1 MAQLQAVLVLLV
13 TALLRVEAA
22 NIPDLE
28 GNPIGDIISTLNT
41 FKTSII
47 NMIISGFKAPKNPS
61 PPVPQESYHHIVLP
75 PPPPHIPHDLYQADF
90 VRNPPEQY
98 QHPPHHLSTYK
109 PSTTPQSFPIID
121 INIPAEV
128 PHVERPEEAQQIP
141 TVDLIN
147 SSEAKLEISTLIS
160 ADTEIVSDAVGVDS
174 LSAGPHSFVDSER
187 VNAGIEI
194 SEIDEKTIKNIPED
208 LWREDIVGIKKRKKV
223 KKVRHLKKAKNV
235 ENILETSTPSDPQLV
250 IE

>member
-1 MAQLQAVLVLLV
+1 MAQLQAILL
-13 TALLRVEAA
+13 LLATTLIRVEAA
-22 NIPDLE
+22 SIPDLD
-28 GNPIGDIISTLNT
+28 PIGDIISTLNT

-47 NMIISGFKAPKNPS
+47 NMIISGFKAPKNIS

-75 PPPPHIPHDLYQADF
+75 PPPPHVPHHLSQAIF
-90 VRNPPEQY
+90 VRNPSEQY
-98 QHPPHHLSTYK
+98 QHPHHQLSTYT

-128 PHVERPEEAQQIP
+128 QHVERPEEAQQIP
-141 TVDLIN
+141 VVDLIN
-147 SSEAKLEISTLIS
+147 SSEAKIEISTFIS
-160 ADTEIVSDAVGVDS
+160 ADTEIVSDAVGVV
-174 LSAGPHSFVDSER
+174 GPHSFVDSER

-208 LWREDIVGIKKRKKV
+208 LWREDIVGIKTHKKV
-223 KKVRHLKKAKNV
+223 KKVRHMKKAKNV